1 MLKQKSQSESKS
13 APGVNDRN
21 AAGITALF
29 AAFYGALTQDEVAVH
44 PQLARTNQFENDP
57 IAKRAMKKAEAKE
70 KKARKRISGGDDKP
84 QHDLCIK
91 YLMSEGAR
99 VDIVEVSNTSEGLAL
114 LHHAAA
120 FNNVER
126 TRWLLELDV
135 EVDPRTKNNE
145 TPLMY
150 AARRGNLKA
159 AIVLLQHNASTDITN
174 IEGWT
179 ALHFAALYGGT
190 GITKLLLTSGADK
203 EARTMLDLK
212 TPLDLAMESGRKATA
227 QALRVFKS
235 APITSGEYL
244 DFLDYAAEANRKGLM
259 GRTADMGVKAMH
271 ALVAGAISGA
281 EKVGDAVGSNS
292 SKQRAIWSE
301 AMNEEKGITPAE
313 ADEGSVAS
321 SATTSTSGIRGLLRG
336 VGGKRG
342 GASRPVTAPA

>member
-1 MLKQKSQSESKS
+1 M
-13 APGVNDRN
+13 
-21 AAGITALF
+21 
-29 AAFYGALTQDEVAVH
+29 
-44 PQLARTNQFENDP
+44 
-57 IAKRAMKKAEAKE
+57 
-70 KKARKRISGGDDKP
+70 
-84 QHDLCIK
+84 
-91 YLMSEGAR
+91 
-99 VDIVEVSNTSEGLAL
+99 SEGLAL

-126 TRWLLELDV
+126 TRWLLEADV
-135 EVDPRTKNNE
+135 DVDPRTKNNE

-150 AARRGNLKA
+150 AARRGNLKV
-159 AIVLLQHNASTDITN
+159 AIVLLQHNASTDHTN
-174 IEGWT
+174 VEGWT

-190 GITKLLLTSGADK
+190 SITKLLLTSGSNK
-203 EARTMLDLK
+203 EARTLLDLM
-212 TPLDLAMESGRKATA
+212 TPLDLAMETNRKATA

-244 DFLDYAAEANRKGLM
+244 DFLDYAAEANRKGML